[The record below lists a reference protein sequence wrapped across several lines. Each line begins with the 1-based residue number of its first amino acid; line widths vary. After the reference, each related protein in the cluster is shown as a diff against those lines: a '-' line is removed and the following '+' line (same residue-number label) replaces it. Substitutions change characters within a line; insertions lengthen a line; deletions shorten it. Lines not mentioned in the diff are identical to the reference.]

1 MFFPKTLDR
10 DPSPMYRF
18 MGHKQDIYDQAFLKS
33 YGGLIGQVAHAAVS
47 KLLKRFEG
55 GLWDKFAFTRYL
67 KPFGI
72 KFNSLMAANAQHK
85 KHVMKVAKRGA
96 DRVLVA
102 DEQFPFLIICVT
114 DIGPWIPS
122 PPKYGLPAIRP
133 VPISKDS
140 FESVA
145 ESGRRPSGAAS

>member
-1 MFFPKTLDR
+1 
-10 DPSPMYRF
+10 MYRF
-18 MGHKQDIYDQAFLKS
+18 MGHNQDIYDPAFLKS

-85 KHVMKVAKRGA
+85 KHVMKVMDVLPHLFGIPNGGGTVQGRGTTTTTTQ
-96 DRVLVA
+96 DL
-102 DEQFPFLIICVT
+102 
-114 DIGPWIPS
+114 
-122 PPKYGLPAIRP
+122 
-133 VPISKDS
+133 
-140 FESVA
+140 
-145 ESGRRPSGAAS
+145 